1 MQSKLLVPI
10 VLGISLVTVSAFVVY
25 YVFKKD
31 EEEEETNK
39 KVKTSRINVIEVN
52 VPKSIVPALIG
63 RGGSNIKEIEKTTGA
78 KVNMREFSGKDHDVC
93 VIRGRSEATQI
104 AETLVH
110 DFINQQPVN
119 VEDSMNVPAW
129 ACGRIIGKWLKDH
142 DVCVIRGRSEAT
154 QIAETLVHDFINQQP
169 VNVEDSMNVPA
180 WACGRI
186 IGKWLKDHDV
196 CVIRGR
202 SEATQIAETLVHDF
216 INQQPV
222 NVEDSMNV
230 PAWACGR
237 IIGKWLKDH
246 DVCVIRGR
254 SEATQI
260 AETLVH
266 DFINQQPV
274 NVEDSMNVPAWACGR
289 IIGKW
294 LKDHDVCVIRGR
306 SEATQIAET
315 LVHDFINQ
323 QPVNVE
329 DSMNVPAW
337 ACGRIIG
344 SQGENINSIS
354 HRSGAKIKIS
364 AINDKA
370 TERKVMFLGTKEQIK
385 VAKDL
390 IDNCVAQE
398 KCRREIEQSK
408 RSPRHVQSSS
418 KSPSPTPSASTSD
431 NAEDPSGDS
440 PVHRHAQY
448 KRPENRGAPIEV
460 YVSAVSSPSR
470 FWVQFVGPQV
480 TQLDSLVEEMTEYY
494 GKKENREA
502 HALAHVSV
510 GQVVAAVFR
519 HDGRWY
525 RARVH
530 DIRPNEFDATQQVA
544 DVFFLD
550 YGDSEYVATH
560 ELCELRADLLRLRF
574 QAMECFL
581 AGVRPAA
588 SDEPRERWPQL
599 AVERFEEL
607 TQVARWKPL
616 LSKTCTYKKTATA
629 EGEKE
634 KEIPGIKLFDNTD
647 EGELDI
653 GAVLIAEGWAEA
665 GPGERPAPVTHKP
678 PFGDLGNSRVLGMLA
693 GERSSSVPKDHKD
706 DRAEQKQMTTDDS
719 ENDNDRMTTS
729 KSLGFL
735 EAGEKPLSISNFDL
749 SYPDNSLSKAVNG
762 SHENFL
768 HMEKQNLDKE
778 GNIETGSLDNITTP
792 VPSTPLN
799 LAKSPLDEFKANMNR
814 IDSHHNL
821 EFLERS
827 QHEK

>member
-1 MQSKLLVPI
+1 MSGDLIRRHKVEFINNVFSNHIAVIELNELW
-10 VLGISLVTVSAFVVY
+10 VLKAEAQCMY
-25 YVFKKD
+25 YIFKKD
-31 EEEEETNK
+31 EEEEENQR
-39 KVKTSRINVIEVN
+39 VKTSRVNVIEVP
-52 VPKSIVPALIG
+52 VPKNIVPALIG
-63 RGGSNIKEIEKTTGA
+63 RGGSNIKEIERTTGA
-78 KVNMREFSGKDHDVC
+78 KVNVKEFSGEDHDVC

-119 VEDSMNVPAW
+119 VEDSITVPAW
-129 ACGRIIGKWLKDH
+129 ACGRIIG
-142 DVCVIRGRSEAT
+142 T
-154 QIAETLVHDFINQQP
+154 
-169 VNVEDSMNVPA
+169 
-180 WACGRI
+180 
-186 IGKWLKDHDV
+186 
-196 CVIRGR
+196 
-202 SEATQIAETLVHDF
+202 
-216 INQQPV
+216 
-222 NVEDSMNV
+222 
-230 PAWACGR
+230 
-237 IIGKWLKDH
+237 
-246 DVCVIRGR
+246 
-254 SEATQI
+254 
-260 AETLVH
+260 
-266 DFINQQPV
+266 
-274 NVEDSMNVPAWACGR
+274 
-289 IIGKW
+289 
-294 LKDHDVCVIRGR
+294 
-306 SEATQIAET
+306 
-315 LVHDFINQ
+315 
-323 QPVNVE
+323 
-329 DSMNVPAW
+329 
-337 ACGRIIG
+337 
-344 SQGENINSIS
+344 QGENINSIS
-354 HRSGAKIKIS
+354 HRSGARIKITPS
-364 AINDKA
+364 SEKL
-370 TERKVMFLGTKEQIK
+370 TERKVLFLGTKEQIRL
-385 VAKDL
+385 AKDL

-398 KCRREIEQSK
+398 KCRREIEQTK

-418 KSPSPTPSASTSD
+418 KSPSPTPSTSHGD
-431 NAEDPSGDS
+431 NAEEVSGDS
-440 PVHRHAQY
+440 QVHRHAQY
-448 KRPENRGAPIEV
+448 KRPDNGGSQIEV

-502 HALAHVSV
+502 HALAHVSI

-530 DIRPNEFDATQQVA
+530 DIRPNEFDATKQVA

-588 SDEPRERWPQL
+588 SDEPRERWSQQ

-616 LSKTCTYKKTATA
+616 LSQTCTYKKTATA

-634 KEIPGIKLFDNTD
+634 REIPGIKLFDNTD

-653 GAVLIAEGWAEA
+653 GAVLIAEGWAEP
-665 GPGERPAPVTHKP
+665 GPGDRPSPSQHRP
-678 PFGDLGNSRVLGMLA
+678 PFGDLGNSRVLGMLG

-706 DRAEQKQMTTDDS
+706 DRAEQKQVTTDDS
-719 ENDNDRMTTS
+719 KNDNDRLLTS
-729 KSLGFL
+729 KSLGSVL
-735 EAGEKPLSISNFDL
+735 EAGEQPLSISNFDL

-778 GNIETGSLDNITTP
+778 GNIESDSLENLATPPVPTTP
-792 VPSTPLN
+792 N

-821 EFLERS
+821 EFLEKA
-827 QHEK
+827 QHENK